1 MICIPRLGLPQGPN
15 RPSAVQVLT
24 PITDSGKEG
33 TYQVLAHH
41 ISSMQEQQF
50 DDFVAVEPHS
60 IVQGTVP
67 FLETV

>member
-1 MICIPRLGLPQGPN
+1 MICIPRLGLPPGPN
-15 RPSAVQVLT
+15 RPSTVQVL
-24 PITDSGKEG
+24 TDSGKEG

-60 IVQGTVP
+60 VMQGTVP